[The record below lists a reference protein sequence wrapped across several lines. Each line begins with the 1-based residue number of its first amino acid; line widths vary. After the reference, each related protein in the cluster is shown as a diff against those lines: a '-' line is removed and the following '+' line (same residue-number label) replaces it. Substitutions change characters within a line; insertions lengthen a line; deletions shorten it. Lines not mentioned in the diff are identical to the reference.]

1 MEKKRIEFIDLAK
14 GFCILL
20 VVAHHVSTDYAV
32 CQVGTLFRM
41 PLYYFLSGLF
51 FKTYGSFAD
60 FTIKKINRLIIPM
73 VFFYAIG
80 KALGHL
86 NVPYWFLLS
95 LFEVNIMSYWLIK
108 IAKDKTWLVTTLF
121 FAVGAVGY
129 TLGRIDIKVPLYIGP
144 SLTCAPFFIVG
155 YLLRKKTSL
164 LYPNNFDKYWILT
177 FIACIAVVVV
187 TFMTNGDMVSIIT
200 NRIPYNIVAFYV
212 AALCGIMGV
221 LTIAKRIGHMPYIS
235 YIGRY
240 SIILL
245 GTHFLVT
252 VLIREH
258 VENYFGKG
266 TLANDV
272 VLFLLCVAICSI
284 LIPVLTKTLPW
295 FTAQKD
301 LIKWPLKNKD

>member
-95 LFEVNIMSYWLIK
+95 LFEVNIM
-108 IAKDKTWLVTTLF
+108 
-121 FAVGAVGY
+121 
-129 TLGRIDIKVPLYIGP
+129 
-144 SLTCAPFFIVG
+144 
-155 YLLRKKTSL
+155 
-164 LYPNNFDKYWILT
+164 
-177 FIACIAVVVV
+177 
-187 TFMTNGDMVSIIT
+187 
-200 NRIPYNIVAFYV
+200 
-212 AALCGIMGV
+212 
-221 LTIAKRIGHMPYIS
+221 
-235 YIGRY
+235 
-240 SIILL
+240 
-245 GTHFLVT
+245 
-252 VLIREH
+252 
-258 VENYFGKG
+258 
-266 TLANDV
+266 
-272 VLFLLCVAICSI
+272 
-284 LIPVLTKTLPW
+284 
-295 FTAQKD
+295 
-301 LIKWPLKNKD
+301 